1 MACQKVDAATAIGS
15 IRGMRLSTDQFGT
28 SNVSKHG
35 AASKATSANVGRFY
49 FNSLN
54 MPVRAKVMHQDA
66 AGMTLRQELPF
77 LELNG
82 KLRDEDG
89 REGSL
94 ENVSVCVRNGV
105 PSLVLDV
112 RYDNGRP
119 DATVPFL
126 MESTRAMRATKGL
139 LNTIKDAEDVLPAAP
154 TRGLRRRREETLS
167 YGLRPHRAA
176 AETPVMPSV
185 EELLNVTSAPLAPR
199 PRHSQPNGWWA
210 RMCRRFVAFF
220 R

>member
-1 MACQKVDAATAIGS
+1 MRCQKVDAAAAIGS
-15 IRGMRLSTDQFGT
+15 IPGMRFSTDQFVT
-28 SNVSKHG
+28 SNVSMQG
-35 AASKATSANVGRFY
+35 AATKAASANVGRFY

-54 MPVRAKVMHQDA
+54 VPVRAKVMHQDA

-112 RYDNGRP
+112 RYDDGRR

-139 LNTIKDAEDVLPAAP
+139 LSTMESSRDVLPVVTKRP
-154 TRGLRRRREETLS
+154 LRRRQETLS
-167 YGLRPHRAA
+167 YVREAV

-185 EELLNVTSAPLAPR
+185 EDLLKVTSAPLAPR
-199 PRHSQPNGWWA
+199 RRQSQPNGWWA
-210 RMCRRFVAFF
+210 RMRRRFVAFF